1 MNSEQDLQPKIIN
14 VIGEVKQIIYPTS
27 SDLTIPDFVI
37 DLEGNNKDI
46 RLYSN
51 GYKYEVGDR
60 VYVEHIKESDGSEY
74 YNVGEYVR
82 GDVTIIAI
90 LLFVA
95 VTTLIYGWKGLKS
108 MLSLICTMGIIIF
121 VLVPLTLKGYNP
133 VLVASL
139 IAVPLLFSVMF
150 ITHGRSRITYAA
162 MLGCFIS
169 IIITVILSYIIII
182 KAKITGFVD
191 DTSSYLYFNS
201 SGNIDFTLLVI
212 ASIIIGVIGV
222 VDDGAITQ
230 ARIVAE
236 LKDLN
241 KSLTNSEYYKRAM
254 NVGRDHAGAMI
265 NTLILAYT
273 SSALPL
279 LLLFYTS
286 SIDKTVIINKEI
298 ITTEIL
304 RSLIG
309 SIGLLLAIPI
319 TTYIAVKMIKTGDNV
334 DSHSHSHSSSHNH

>member
-1 MNSEQDLQPKIIN
+1 MNSEQNSQAKINNI
-14 VIGEVKQIIYPTS
+14 IGEVKEIVYSTNTDIAT
-27 SDLTIPDFVI
+27 PDFVI
-37 DLEGNNKDI
+37 DLGGTNKDI

-51 GYKYEVGDR
+51 GYKYEVGDK
-60 VYVEHIKESDGSEY
+60 VYVEHIKENDGSEY
-74 YNVGEYVR
+74 YNVGEYMR

-95 VTTLIYGWKGLKS
+95 VTTIIYGWKGLKS
-108 MLSLICTMGIIIF
+108 MLSLVCTMGIIIF

-150 ITHGRSRITYAA
+150 ITHGRSKITYAA

-169 IIITVILSYIIII
+169 IFITVILSYIIII
-182 KAKITGFVD
+182 KSKITGFVD

-201 SGNIDFTLLVI
+201 NGNIDFTLLVI

-241 KSLTNSEYYKRAM
+241 KTLTNNEYYKRAM
-254 NVGRDHAGAMI
+254 NVGKDHAGAMI

-286 SIDKTVIINKEI
+286 NTDKAVIINKEI
-298 ITTEIL
+298 IATEIL

-319 TTYIAVKMIKTGDNV
+319 TTYIAVILIKNGDQVNEHTHNHGN
-334 DSHSHSHSSSHNH
+334 SHSH